1 MAIFSSKDF
10 TGADTTR
17 IRNMI
22 AGILEVAAPA
32 TNQQCI
38 DFVTTYLKLTTSE
51 YEEGVQRAAISV
63 SDPD

>member
-1 MAIFSSKDF
+1 MAIFVSKDF
-10 TGADTTR
+10 DSAGTAR
-17 IRNMI
+17 IRDAI
-22 AGILEVAAPA
+22 AGILGVAAPA